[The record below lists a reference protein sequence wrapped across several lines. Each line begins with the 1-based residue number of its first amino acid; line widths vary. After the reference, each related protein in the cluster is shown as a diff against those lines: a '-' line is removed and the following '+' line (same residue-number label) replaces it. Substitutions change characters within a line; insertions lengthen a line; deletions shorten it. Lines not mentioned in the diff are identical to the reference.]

1 MKKRDEFL
9 KTQKILRLSTIDKEN
24 FPHIAPVWYRYSGK
38 KIYIGTDTKSQK
50 IKNIQKN
57 NHVSFCV
64 DVGINS
70 PDIYGVMGQGIA
82 NIIFEMPKTK
92 TIAKKILLKYF
103 KTLENKSAKQLLEDT
118 DCIIEIIPQ
127 KFSIWNYWVTN
138 SSILFIAEFNIS
150 RLGR

>member
-1 MKKRDEFL
+1 MF
-9 KTQKILRLSTIDKEN
+9 
-24 FPHIAPVWYRYSGK
+24 SGK

-64 DVGINS
+64 DVGVNS

-82 NIIFEMPKTK
+82 NLILEMPKTK

-118 DCIIEIIPQ
+118 ECIIEIIPQ
-127 KFSIWNYWVTN
+127 KFSTWNY
-138 SSILFIAEFNIS
+138 
-150 RLGR
+150 

>member
-1 MKKRDEFL
+1 MNKRDEFL
-9 KTQKILRLSTIDKEN
+9 KTQKILRLSTIGKNN
-24 FPHIAPVWYRYSGK
+24 FPHITPVWYMFSGK

-64 DVGINS
+64 DVGVNS
-70 PDIYGVMGQGIA
+70 PKIYGVMGQGIA
-82 NIIFEMPKTK
+82 NLILEIPKTK

-118 DCIIEIIPQ
+118 ECIIEIIPQ
-127 KFSIWNYWVTN
+127 KFSTWNY
-138 SSILFIAEFNIS
+138 
-150 RLGR
+150 